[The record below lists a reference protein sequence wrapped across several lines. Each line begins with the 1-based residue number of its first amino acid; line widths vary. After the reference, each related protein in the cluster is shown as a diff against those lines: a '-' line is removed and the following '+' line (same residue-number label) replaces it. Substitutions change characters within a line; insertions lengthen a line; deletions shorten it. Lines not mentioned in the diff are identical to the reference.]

1 MVHDQRMW
9 ANLGL
14 YYAEKTYAA
23 ISLRTFNDTGDEAY
37 REEAHSHVE
46 REISFWKAY
55 SSEFSQYYNPQLY
68 GRLQWVVYPEYL
80 NADVEAEAEV
90 VTRWRARPII

>member
-23 ISLRTFNDTGDEAY
+23 ISLRTFNDTGDEKY
-37 REEAHSHVE
+37 RKEALSHVE
-46 REISFWKAY
+46 KEISSWKAY
-55 SSEFSQYYNPQLY
+55 SSEFSQFFKPQLY

-80 NADVEAEAEV
+80 NTDVEAEAEV
-90 VTRWRARPII
+90 VTKWRARPII